1 MQTIVQTS
9 YGLPRWPESASGV
22 MAEVLAN
29 MPPRVLIA
37 DDQPDVL
44 AALHLLLKNEGFQI
58 ETVTSPAAV
67 LDALSGGAFDVVLID
82 LNYARDTTSG
92 REGLDLLSEIRAL
105 NRTLPV
111 VVMTAWGSI
120 ELAVEAMQGGS
131 GDFIQKPWDNAHL
144 LSVLRKQLLAGN
156 ALRQQQQAAEARER
170 ELNDARE
177 IQRGLVP
184 RTIPQLQGCEL
195 AAVWQSARE
204 VGGDYFDVLKFD
216 EHSAAL
222 CIADVMGKGL
232 PAALLMSN
240 VQAAVRTLASLELS
254 TAALCGQLNR
264 LVCQNVDAG
273 RFVTFFYCLLDTA
286 RKRLIYTNA
295 GHNAPWLVR
304 RDGSYLSLHEGGL
317 VLGLLPESEYH
328 FGEIELQ
335 PGDRLVMFTDG
346 VTEAHNTNDEE
357 YGEQQ
362 LLQLLRENRTLG
374 AQLLQHEISQAVQQF
389 SQGELADDTTLIVV
403 AME

>member
-67 LDALSGGAFDVVLID
+67 LDALSSGAFDVVLID

-240 VQAAVRTLASLELS
+240 VQAAVRTLAAPELS
-254 TAALCGQLNR
+254 TAALCAQLNR

-304 RDGSYLSLHEGGL
+304 RDGSALSLHEGGL

-328 FGEIELQ
+328 YGEIELQ

-403 AME
+403 AMA